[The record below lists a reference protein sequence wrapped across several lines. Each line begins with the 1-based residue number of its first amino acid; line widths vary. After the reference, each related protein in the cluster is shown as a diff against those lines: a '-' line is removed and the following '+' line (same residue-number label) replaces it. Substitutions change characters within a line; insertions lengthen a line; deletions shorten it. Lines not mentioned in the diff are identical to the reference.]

1 MIDMKKEKYKKFAI
15 VTSFISIIILL
26 IGATFSYFTI
36 SAKSDHDAVLVEAE
50 KVMLGL
56 GVSPLYTGHKII
68 PTNDEDIMKAYNQ
81 KCIDDYKNGACLA
94 YGLEIFNYSKA
105 YPIIGKIDFTVEGIK
120 NLSYMVLDEDDN
132 VYQPKTSIKG
142 DAIGMSLGPSF
153 KLDDATD
160 LKPSSRKFVLIVWLT
175 NLKDKDQSDFDA
187 GGHFDAKVT
196 YESIYG
202 GKLTATV
209 EGSQKDSNDTSQIG
223 GA

>member
-1 MIDMKKEKYKKFAI
+1 MKKEKYKNFI
-15 VTSFISIIILL
+15 LITSFLSIVILL
-26 IGATFSYFTI
+26 IGTTFSYFTI
-36 SAKSDHDAVLVEAE
+36 SAKSKHDAVLVEAE

-56 GVSPLYTGHKII
+56 GVSPIYTGHRLI

-81 KCIDDYKNGACLA
+81 RCIDDYQNGACLA

-105 YPIIGKIDFTVEGIK
+105 YPILGKIDFEVEGIE
-120 NLSYMVLDEDDN
+120 NLSYIVLDEDDN
-132 VYQPKTSIKG
+132 VYHPKTSIKG
-142 DAIGMSLGPSF
+142 DTIGMSLGPSF

-202 GKLTATV
+202 GNLTATV
-209 EGSQKDSNDTSQIG
+209 EGYQKESDDTSQIG
-223 GA
+223 DA

>member
-1 MIDMKKEKYKKFAI
+1 MKKEKYKTFII

-26 IGATFSYFTI
+26 IGTTFSYFTI
-36 SAKSDHDAVLVEAE
+36 SAKSKHDAVLVEAE

-56 GVSPLYTGHKII
+56 GVSPLYTGYKLI
-68 PTNDEDIMKAYNQ
+68 PTDDEDIMKAYNQ

-105 YPIIGKIDFTVEGIK
+105 YPITGRIDFTVEGIE
-120 NLSYMVLDEDDN
+120 NLSYIVLDEEEN
-132 VYQPKTSIKG
+132 VYQPKTSITG
-142 DAIGMSLGPSF
+142 DTTAMSLGPSF
-153 KLDDATD
+153 KLNDATD
-160 LKPSSRKFVLIVWLT
+160 LNPTSRKFILIVWLT

-187 GGHFDAKVT
+187 GGSFSAKVT

-209 EGSQKDSNDTSQIG
+209 DGYQQDGNDISQIG